1 MKTKIP
7 LIHSPPY
14 KISVLNETALLV
26 SFGNLID
33 TAVNDHVIALHA
45 SFTRDPF
52 PGFIESVPAYASLAI
67 FYDPLQVRINRA
79 PHAFAADLVETIIR
93 ERIASL
99 KEEDAPDHKN
109 LVTIPVYYNGED
121 LEWIACQKKLTS
133 EEVIAIHCARTYRVF
148 MIGFLPGFAYMGAV
162 DQRIA
167 VPRHAAPRT
176 KVKAGSVGIAGSQTG
191 VYPLDSPGG
200 WQLIGQTPL
209 KLFNANKNPVCL
221 LAPGDEVQF
230 ISISKEKFETQH
242 EYPGS

>member
-1 MKTKIP
+1 MKTKVP
-7 LIHSPPY
+7 LIHSPAY

-99 KEEDAPDHKN
+99 KEEDAPDHQN

-121 LEWIACQKKLTS
+121 LEWIARQKNLTT

-176 KVKAGSVGIAGSQTG
+176 NVKAGSVGIAGSQTG

-230 ISISKEKFETQH
+230 ISISKEKFEAQY